1 MVSRVNGGIDTLSFT
16 TVKWLIF
23 FALSLCANVWLAMI
37 SEVEFLPA
45 SSVAASS
52 TLAMKFISPLS
63 VSRQAARYSSDTAVK
78 TSQNAA
84 LPITEDKGLIQ
95 AVAEKIVQQAPQNT
109 LADGEK
115 NVLLLE
121 KNRREALPKKTVSIH
136 KSQQDERPLL
146 GQRNEQQHQ
155 LKIHIKNISPTPSY
169 QPNLEKQR
177 VAQVKGSVEHVERVS
192 LLDEG
197 LPDKNARLEGAAGL
211 LGGEKSTKYTKARYL
226 RRDPPRYPERART
239 LGQQGT
245 VLLHAEILPN
255 GYSQQLKVAV
265 SSGHQLLDGAAIAA
279 VKQWQFVPA
288 YEQGYPVAHWVSVP
302 VRFTLQ

>member
-1 MVSRVNGGIDTLSFT
+1 MVNRVNGGIDTSSLT
-16 TVKWLIF
+16 TVKWLVF

-37 SEVEFLPA
+37 SEFKFLPA
-45 SSVAASS
+45 SPMATSS
-52 TLAMKFISPLS
+52 TLAMNFISPLS
-63 VSRQAARYSSDTAVK
+63 VSGQAAHHSADTAVK
-78 TSQNAA
+78 ASKNAA
-84 LPITEDKGLIQ
+84 LPIMDTKDLIQ
-95 AVAEKIVQQAPQNT
+95 AVAEKSVQQAPQHN
-109 LADGEK
+109 LAEVEK

-121 KNRREALPKKTVSIH
+121 KNRREALPKKNVSIH

-155 LKIHIKNISPTPSY
+155 LKKNSHGISPAPVDQQYSEKHTVEKIKDLAENKEASSFLDESVP
-169 QPNLEKQR
+169 LE
-177 VAQVKGSVEHVERVS
+177 GSV
-192 LLDEG
+192 G
-197 LPDKNARLEGAAGL
+197 LSGSEDPTRY
-211 LGGEKSTKYTKARYL
+211 SKAQYL

-255 GYSQQLKVAV
+255 GYSQHLKVAV

-288 YEQGYPVAHWVSVP
+288 YEHGYPVAHWVSVP

>member
-1 MVSRVNGGIDTLSFT
+1 MVNRVNGGIDTSSLT
-16 TVKWLIF
+16 TVKWLVF

-37 SEVEFLPA
+37 SEFKFLPA
-45 SSVAASS
+45 SPMATSS
-52 TLAMKFISPLS
+52 TLAMNFISPLS
-63 VSRQAARYSSDTAVK
+63 VSGQAVHHSADTAVK
-78 TSQNAA
+78 ASKNAA
-84 LPITEDKGLIQ
+84 LPIMDTKDLIQ
-95 AVAEKIVQQAPQNT
+95 AVAEKSVQQAPQHN
-109 LADGEK
+109 LAEVEK

-136 KSQQDERPLL
+136 KSQQ
-146 GQRNEQQHQ
+146 HQ
-155 LKIHIKNISPTPSY
+155 LKKNSHGISPAPVDQQYSEKHTVEKINALAANKEATSFLDESVP
-169 QPNLEKQR
+169 LE
-177 VAQVKGSVEHVERVS
+177 GSV
-192 LLDEG
+192 G
-197 LPDKNARLEGAAGL
+197 LSGSEDPTRY
-211 LGGEKSTKYTKARYL
+211 SKAQYL

-255 GYSQQLKVAV
+255 GYSQHLKVAV

-288 YEQGYPVAHWVSVP
+288 YEHGYPVAHWVSVP